1 MEGDHTRLWVPGH
14 RDRGDISTSEAERA
28 ALNISSG
35 VSEFP
40 EVTQRPEHRQWK
52 QCKDDWADMRCGGQD
67 IARNEM
73 SQVGESHIGVLRA
86 TLLNVSSVGI
96 KTYFRFVVHN
106 IPEKTSIIDHEH
118 R

>member
-14 RDRGDISTSEAERA
+14 RDRGDISTSEEERA

-52 QCKDDWADMRCGGQD
+52 QCKDCLLYTSDAADDW
-67 IARNEM
+67 
-73 SQVGESHIGVLRA
+73 L
-86 TLLNVSSVGI
+86 
-96 KTYFRFVVHN
+96 VV
-106 IPEKTSIIDHEH
+106 
-118 R
+118 